1 MKFTPQQLITDLST
15 VVDASLA
22 TAVVESYIEME
33 QRFLAGDWGP
43 AELNGGRLCE
53 AVSRCLLQLDTGKVS
68 HSKLPGEI
76 RDKVLLDET
85 LAHKFKPKQRRH
97 IAKVIEVVY
106 KFRSDR
112 GAVHISPE
120 YTANYMDSMF
130 IVHSGKWIFAE
141 LLNLAWNQDRKVVAH
156 LIEQIIQLEH
166 SLIHELD
173 GKPLVLAQGI
183 PAPDEMLLL
192 LNHASGNRLTRSDL
206 KLYAHQKPANMNTAI
221 TRKIKAKEVRAIGDE
236 IVLTPSGQKRV
247 REEILPKWSQNK

>member
-1 MKFTPQQLITDLST
+1 MKFTPQQLITDLSA
-15 VVDASLA
+15 VADPSLA

-53 AVSRCLLQLDTGKVS
+53 AVSRCLLQLDTGKVT

-76 RDKVLLDET
+76 RDKVLLDEALT
-85 LAHKFKPKQRRH
+85 HKLKPKQRRH

-141 LLNLAWNQDRKVVAH
+141 FLNLAWNQDRKVVAH
-156 LIEQIIQLEH
+156 IIEQIVQLEH
-166 SLIHELD
+166 SLVHELD
-173 GKPLVLAQGI
+173 GKPLVLAKGI

-192 LNHASGNRLTRSDL
+192 LNHASGNRLSRSDL
-206 KLYAHQKPANMNTAI
+206 RLYAHQKPANMNTAI
-221 TRKIKAKEVRAIGDE
+221 SRKIAAKEVRAIGDD

-247 REEILPKWSQNK
+247 REEILPKWSQSK

>member
-1 MKFTPQQLITDLST
+1 MKFTPPQLIKDLSS
-15 VVDASLA
+15 VVDSALA

-53 AVSRCLLQLDTGKVS
+53 AVSRCLLQIDTDKIS

-76 RDKVLLDET
+76 RDKVLLNET
-85 LAHKFKPKQRRH
+85 ITHKLKPKQRRH

-112 GAVHISPE
+112 GAVHISPD
-120 YTANYMDSMF
+120 YTANYMDSML
-130 IVHSGKWIFAE
+130 IVHGGKWIFSE
-141 LLNLAWNQDRKVVAH
+141 FLNLSWNQDRKYVAS
-156 LIEQIIQLEH
+156 LIEQIVQLEH

-173 GKPLVLAQGI
+173 GKPLVLAKDI

-192 LNHASGNRLTRSDL
+192 LNHAPSNRLTRY
-206 KLYAHQKPANMNTAI
+206 KLRQYAHQKPANINAAI
-221 TRKIKAKEVRAIGDE
+221 NRKIAAKEVRASGNDI
-236 IVLTPSGQKRV
+236 ILTPAGQKKV
-247 REEILPKWSQNK
+247 REEILPKWSKHK